1 MEKNLKA
8 GGAKASVTDLT
19 SSPKAKP
26 ATFFAPRMLTPY
38 EIAWLKRD
46 LKQSLEIARAV
57 KV

>member
-8 GGAKASVTDLT
+8 GAAKASVTV
-19 SSPKAKP
+19 SPNSPKAKP
-26 ATFFAPRMLTPY
+26 ATFFAPRMLTPS

-46 LKQSLEIARAV
+46 LKQSLEIARSI